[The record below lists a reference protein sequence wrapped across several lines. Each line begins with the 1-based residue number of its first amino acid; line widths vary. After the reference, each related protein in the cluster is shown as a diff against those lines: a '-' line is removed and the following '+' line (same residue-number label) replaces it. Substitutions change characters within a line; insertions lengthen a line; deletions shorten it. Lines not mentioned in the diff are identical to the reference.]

1 MAVDIAAILQLVT
14 EGLALIKQASALAA
28 AEKDT
33 RRRKKLLKAIEE
45 KDLET
50 IREILFSV
58 E

>member
-1 MAVDIAAILQLVT
+1 MSADIAAILQLVT
-14 EGLALIKQASALAA
+14 EGVALLKQASAKAA
-28 AEKDT
+28 ADKDA

-45 KDLET
+45 RDLET